1 MGFSRQEYW
10 SGLPFPSPGDLPNSG
25 IEAGSPALQA
35 DTLTSEKPGKQGRS
49 FLLLGAKN
57 KVVAKASSFWRL
69 QERTGSLSLCRGI
82 LWLVAISS
90 NLCFYCY
97 FAFSSLTSCL
107 TSIRTLHDYN
117 MPTHIIHINLPITKF
132 LIKPTKSLLPHKVT
146 YAQTLG
152 FSGGTSVKEPI

>member
-1 MGFSRQEYW
+1 MKWSEVTQLCPTLCNPIDCSSLPGSSLHGILQARILEWVAISFSR
-10 SGLPFPSPGDLPNSG
+10 DLANSG

-82 LWLVAISS
+82 PWLVAISS

-107 TSIRTLHDYN
+107 TSIRTLYDYN
-117 MPTHIIHINLPITKF
+117 M
-132 LIKPTKSLLPHKVT
+132 LLR
-146 YAQTLG
+146 
-152 FSGGTSVKEPI
+152 